1 MEKTI
6 KINMPFDK
14 WCKLQKDF
22 ERVNASLPENQR
34 LDFEKY
40 KFCTDWGK
48 LSFYLYGIEIGA
60 FKELKGLCI
69 TQERRN

>member
-22 ERVNASLPENQR
+22 ERVNASLPDEEK

-40 KFCTDWGK
+40 KHCSNWGR
-48 LSFYLYGIEIGA
+48 LSFDLYGVEVGV
-60 FKELKGLCI
+60 FKKLNEPEFYN
-69 TQERRN
+69 QQ

>member
-1 MEKTI
+1 MEKSI

-22 ERVNASLPENQR
+22 ERINNLLPENQR

-40 KFCTDWGK
+40 KFCSNWGR
-48 LSFYLYGIEIGA
+48 LSFDLYSIEIGV
-60 FKELKGLCI
+60 FKKLREPEFYN
-69 TQERRN
+69 QQ

>member
-22 ERVNASLPENQR
+22 ERINNLLPENQR
-34 LDFEKY
+34 LDFEEY
-40 KFCTDWGK
+40 KFCSNWGR
-48 LSFYLYGIEIGA
+48 LSFDLHGIEIGT
-60 FKELKGLCI
+60 FKKLREPEFYNQKGD
-69 TQERRN
+69 